1 MAQDLLFCSKDVQMQ
16 SIKGFQHSAVETGA
30 LLRLCSMTIRRW
42 YPVLC
47 TVILIV
53 GVTSLAY
60 AFVILENGTEKRLSE
75 IRHNILENGLDFSEN
90 LFDIT
95 GLLDG
100 SDFWSTDSI
109 GSEYMLVRR
118 TEYVQTFGISP
129 DGVTLDNVVTGR
141 DSGWQMHPNEK
152 SVALETYT
160 PPLRRDDRRLLD
172 DLREVINFHAK
183 RRGLSEAL
191 VKAVIHAES
200 GGNPLAKSRSGACGL
215 MQLMPTTAAEMGI
228 HNLFDP
234 DQNIAGGT
242 RYLAKMLE
250 LFDGNKELA
259 LAAYNA
265 GPRTVR
271 RYRGVPPYRETRVYI
286 QRVLRFEKDYASARP
301 IRLS

>member
-1 MAQDLLFCSKDVQMQ
+1 
-16 SIKGFQHSAVETGA
+16 
-30 LLRLCSMTIRRW
+30 MTIRRW

-60 AFVILENGTEKRLSE
+60 AFVILENSTEKNFSE
-75 IRHNILENGLDFSEN
+75 IRHNILEKGPDFSNN
-90 LFDIT
+90 LFDIA
-95 GLLDG
+95 GMLDG
-100 SDFWSTDSI
+100 SDFWSTDGS

-129 DGVTLDNVVTGR
+129 DGVTLDSVVTAG
-141 DSGWQMHPNEK
+141 DSGWLIYPNEK
-152 SVALETYT
+152 SVRVET
-160 PPLRRDDRRLLD
+160 PSAGERPGKRGFLD
-172 DLREVINFHAK
+172 DLRDVIDFHAK

-191 VKAVIHAES
+191 VRAVIRAES

-228 HNLFDP
+228 YNLFDP

-286 QRVLRFEKDYASARP
+286 QRVLRFEKDYASGRP
-301 IRLS
+301 VRLS